1 MRDYTLQEIYK
12 LENNSSIKLSSF
24 NEEINKKYMI
34 SKPEVFDFITNG
46 DTTKGFVIY
55 PVDYDKIK
63 LIQQYLIYMVDL
75 KQFMEMFIIMK
86 CKFGQIWVTL

>member
-1 MRDYTLQEIYK
+1 MKFYK

-24 NEEINKKYMI
+24 NEEINKKYKI

-46 DTTKGFVIY
+46 DTTKGFCNFILLTMT
-55 PVDYDKIK
+55 KIK
-63 LIQQYLIYMVDL
+63 LILQYLIYMVDL